1 MLTRRETSLGVVL
14 TALGITGAAR
24 AQANTIEINFAHH
37 SPAGTGNDL
46 DALTFIE
53 ALQGWLIKANTR
65 HMQNVSQLLDTAR
78 ANDSRGN
85 TGLV

>member
-53 ALQGWLIKANTR
+53 ALQGSLGDRVRVNYFP
-65 HMQNVSQLLDTAR
+65 
-78 ANDSRGN
+78 G
-85 TGLV
+85 G